1 MNWFDF
7 VILGFMAVPMALGFR
22 TGLIRSLSTLAAVV
36 VGVFL
41 ATRFWR
47 QASDFVGA
55 VITDENI
62 AGIAAFILIMVGTI
76 LAAWA
81 AAAFVRRVVSML
93 LLGWVDKLGG
103 VAFGAL
109 VGALVVSAIIWALE
123 SYSLPGLE
131 SAMKESVLHPAFS
144 LFVTILHKFS
154 GEVDIAR
161 AITGG

>member
-7 VILGFMAVPMALGFR
+7 VILGFMGVPMALGFR
-22 TGLIRSLSTLAAVV
+22 TGLISSVSTLVAIV

-41 ATRFWR
+41 ATQFWR
-47 QASDFVGA
+47 QGADFVG
-55 VITDENI
+55 VIVTDENI
-62 AGIAAFILIMVGTI
+62 AGIAAFALIMIGTI

-81 AAAFVRRVVSML
+81 TAVFVKRVLSML

-103 VAFGAL
+103 IACGAL
-109 VGALVVSAIIWALE
+109 VGATVVSSVIWAIE
-123 SYSLPGLE
+123 SYSVPKLE
-131 SAMKESVLHPAFS
+131 TAINESVLYPTFS
-144 LFVTILHKFS
+144 LIVSVLHKVS